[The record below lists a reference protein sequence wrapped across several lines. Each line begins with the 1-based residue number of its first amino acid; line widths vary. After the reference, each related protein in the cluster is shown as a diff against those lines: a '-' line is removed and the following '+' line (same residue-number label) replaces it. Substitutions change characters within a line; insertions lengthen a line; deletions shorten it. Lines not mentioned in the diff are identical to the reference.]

1 MRGIFFAFFI
11 SFVIF
16 PAYSCAREDVF
27 SLEQVVAFDDT
38 LSVDTVFCPPYSEWS
53 LSDRIVIHQ
62 YASLG
67 FSHQSAAVYGDYA
80 FFVTNGRAQIILI
93 NLKKK
98 KVLFTLSLRKAS
110 DKIYHCN
117 QSSFGF
123 EKYDQEDFFPLLYI
137 SQRAG
142 ANGRCSIE
150 AYRIFPVFNAE
161 LAEYE
166 SFSVERVQTIFLPVM
181 SYENSLG
188 NANCVIDPVS
198 RTMYTYS
205 RNNDAN
211 DDNYGQCKITMFSV
225 PSVHENRVI
234 LEDEDILSSFL
245 IDASAVNMQ
254 GGCIQDGILYIGQGL
269 PSAGDVYLNIVD
281 LKQQKLIRRIDLR
294 DYRVSWE
301 PEGCFFYDGSVML
314 THTFAISRIDK

>member
-1 MRGIFFAFFI
+1 MRGKFFAFFL
-11 SFVIF
+11 SFVMF
-16 PAYSCAREDVF
+16 PAYSCVREGIF
-27 SLEQVVAFDDT
+27 NLEQVVAFDDT

-53 LSDRIVIHQ
+53 LSDRIIINQ

-67 FSHQSAAVYGDYA
+67 FSHQSAAVYGDYV
-80 FFVTNGRAQIILI
+80 FFVTNGRSQIILF

-98 KVLFTLSLRKAS
+98 EVLFTLSLRKAS
-110 DKIYHCN
+110 NKIYHCN
-117 QSSFGF
+117 QCSFGF
-123 EKYDQEDFFPLLYI
+123 EKYEQEDYFPLLYI

-142 ANGRCSIE
+142 SNGRCSIE
-150 AYRIFPVFNAE
+150 VYRIFPVFNEE

-166 SFSVERVQTIFLPVM
+166 SFSVELVQTIFLPVM

-188 NANCVIDPVS
+188 NANCVIDQAS

-211 DDNYGQCKITMFSV
+211 DDNYGQCKITRFSV
-225 PSVHENRVI
+225 PSVHEKRVV

-254 GGCIQDGILYIGQGL
+254 GGCIHDGILYIGQGL
-269 PSAGDVYLNIVD
+269 SSVGYIYLNIVD
-281 LKQQKLIRRIDLR
+281 LKQQQLVRRIDLQA
-294 DYRVSWE
+294 YRVSWE